1 MKIIKRVLT
10 IIVTALLVI
19 IAVYNLYNFIELKV
33 LKKDIATING
43 YATLEVVSGSM
54 EPTIKIGDMIVI
66 NTKGKDYKVDD
77 IITFYD
83 ENDSFVTHRI
93 IEIND
98 DKIITQGDA
107 NDSKDSPIVKDKI
120 VGKYV
125 KKINGLGFVL
135 KTLKNPVALIMIMVV
150 GVLAC
155 IFVST
160 DKEGNV
166 ILTDDEKEFME
177 FKEYKKNKV
186 KETQTKT
193 NKKK

>member
-150 GVLAC
+150 GILAC

>member
-10 IIVTALLVI
+10 IFVTTLLII
-19 IAVYNLYNFIELKV
+19 IAAYNLYNFIELKI
-33 LKKDIATING
+33 LKKDLATING

-66 NTKGKDYKVDD
+66 DTKVKEYKEND

-83 ENDSFVTHRI
+83 ENNSFVTHRI
-93 IEIND
+93 IEIDNE
-98 DKIITQGDA
+98 KIITQGDA
-107 NDSKDSPIVKDKI
+107 NNTKDSPITNDKV

-135 KTLKNPVALIMIMVV
+135 KALKNPVALIMIMVV